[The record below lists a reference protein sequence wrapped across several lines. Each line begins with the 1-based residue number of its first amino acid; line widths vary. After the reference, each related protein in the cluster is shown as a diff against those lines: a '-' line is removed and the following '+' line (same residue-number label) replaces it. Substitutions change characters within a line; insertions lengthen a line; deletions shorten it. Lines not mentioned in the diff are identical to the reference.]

1 MDGFWTFD
9 EPPKIAGWTLANPD
23 TPMVPG
29 RERTERANIKN
40 TDFILHIFRFF
51 AKLRK
56 KTERANLKKEKHEP
70 GQSNEAG
77 KSPHNLRRENQPKA
91 KIRTIF
97 VTNLLPE
104 EEKHKGNYLITN
116 YFKVFIKIR
125 YNSFKKKT
133 KGNKRKQTSFN
144 C

>member
-70 GQSNEAG
+70 EQSNEAG

-91 KIRTIF
+91 KIRAIF
-97 VTNLLPE
+97 VTYLLPE
-104 EEKHKGNYLITN
+104 EEKQKGNYLITN
-116 YFKVFIKIR
+116 SLKVFIKIR
-125 YNSFKKKT
+125 YNISQYLLIV
-133 KGNKRKQTSFN
+133 N
-144 C
+144 